1 MKRYFGIIG
10 LCLAMFILGFIFSDL
25 ISLPTKD
32 GQIGE
37 SLEETADDLFTMEDT
52 IEAVVTETDD
62 LNDTTDAEETETD
75 SENKYTPDLL
85 HNKVGFNNRYFYV
98 YSLRP
103 RAYDDEH
110 SDCISWEYVAWEDG
124 RHNEWIETQTFTS
137 LFRYREKCIRA
148 GYVKETGQWG
158 VTFFYYHGLYTEY
171 VGMGQS
177 LGTTITYPQDET
189 WLAAPNAFGIPND
202 HSVEITSFDEDKQTV
217 TLTFTSP
224 EGDTTEV
231 YINYVQ
237 WYRCDENGTPLL
249 NEDGNSFL
257 YYFEGDFIC
266 TQYKG
271 LI

>member
-25 ISLPTKD
+25 ISPPTKD

-62 LNDTTDAEETETD
+62 LNDTTDAEETD

-98 YSLRP
+98 YSLRSL
-103 RAYDDEH
+103 AYDDEL
-110 SDCISWEYVAWEDG
+110 SDRISWEFVASEDKE
-124 RHNEWIETQTFTS
+124 HNEWIETQTFTS

-148 GYVKETGQWG
+148 GYVNETGQWG
-158 VTFFYYHGLYTEY
+158 VTFFYYSGLYTEY
-171 VGMGQS
+171 IGMGQS
-177 LGTTITYPQDET
+177 AGTTITYPQDET

-224 EGDTTEV
+224 EGETTEV

-237 WYRCDENGTPLL
+237 WYRCDENGMPLL
-249 NEDGNSFL
+249 NEDGNTFL

-266 TQYKG
+266 THIQG
-271 LI
+271 

>member
-62 LNDTTDAEETETD
+62 LNDTTDAEETD

-85 HNKVGFNNRYFYV
+85 HNKAGFNNSYFYV

-103 RAYDDEH
+103 RAYDDEL
-110 SDCISWEYVAWEDG
+110 SDCISWDFVASEDKE
-124 RHNEWIETQTFTS
+124 HNEWIETQTFTS

-158 VTFFYYHGLYTEY
+158 IMDFYYHGLYTAY

-177 LGTTITYPQDET
+177 IGTTITYSSGDY
-189 WLAAPNAFGIPND
+189 WLVTPDAFGIPND
-202 HSVEITSFDEDKQTV
+202 HRVEITSFDESKQTV

-224 EGDTTEV
+224 EGESTEV
-231 YINYVQ
+231 YINYEKRC
-237 WYRCDENGTPLL
+237 RCDEDGTPLL
-249 NEDGNSFL
+249 DEDGNTFL
-257 YYFEGDFIC
+257 YQFD
-266 TQYKG
+266 
-271 LI
+271 